1 MAERSDPQAGAPV
14 AIASLTSIESLGFT
28 GGRNSFHAFCASAF
42 APDMPRLLRT
52 DFDELVVYCHE
63 DLRVLGAMP
72 ELGVV
77 PPHAMFP
84 GLHTRDADEPA
95 MLGDGIG
102 RVISNQVFTQNPPV
116 HGPMRMTLWR
126 ELNPKQAAQMEETAR
141 EVVRDILGEV
151 EARDEIDFV
160 TDVAGQLTLRFWG
173 RLIGLTRD
181 EQAQLAVAIDG
192 MTNMFHL
199 SLTMDAVLKA
209 DEGMRAF
216 GQIIE
221 TAVMRS
227 HAAGSH
233 PLVERLAAS
242 LKEVDVASDPDVAGM
257 VAENV
262 GKLLAGNL
270 VDGFHTA
277 AVGAANMVY
286 TLLRFPDVMAD
297 LQASPEKTG
306 TAVMEALRC
315 EPPVIAL
322 KRYALAD
329 IEYGGVVIPKGAQV
343 LMLWAAGNHDPDVFE
358 APLEFRLDR
367 NLRGVTTFGGGAHI
381 CVGRVVATMLA
392 QVLLEELGKQD
403 FELALVDEDYPWFEN
418 FLMSQMI
425 RMPVAVRRASAQA

>member
-1 MAERSDPQAGAPV
+1 MTEHPDPQAGAPA

-28 GGRNSFHAFCASAF
+28 GGRNSFQAFCAAAF
-42 APDMPRLLRT
+42 APEMPRLLRT
-52 DFDELVVYCHE
+52 DYNELVVYRHE

-72 ELGVV
+72 ELGAV

-84 GLHTRDADEPA
+84 GLHTRDPDGPA
-95 MLGDGIG
+95 MPGDGIG

-141 EVVRDILGEV
+141 EVVREILDEV
-151 EARDEIDFV
+151 KARDEIDFAA
-160 TDVAGQLTLRFWG
+160 DVAGQLTLRFWG
-173 RLIGLTRD
+173 RLIGLTQD
-181 EQAQLAVAIDG
+181 EQAQLAVAIHG
-192 MTNMFHL
+192 MTNMFNL
-199 SLTMDAVLKA
+199 TLTMDAVQLA
-209 DEGMRAF
+209 DEGMRAY

-233 PLVERLAAS
+233 PLVESLAAS
-242 LKEVDVASDPDVAGM
+242 LKQVDVANDPDVAGM
-257 VAENV
+257 VPENV

-270 VDGFHTA
+270 VDAFHTA
-277 AVGAANMVY
+277 AVGAANMVF
-286 TLLRFPDVMAD
+286 TLLRYPDVMTE
-297 LQASPEKTG
+297 LQASPEKMG
-306 TAVMEALRC
+306 TAVMEAMRC
-315 EPPVIAL
+315 EPPVIGL

-329 IEYGGVVIPKGAQV
+329 IEYEGVMIPKGAQV

-358 APLEFRLDR
+358 APQEFRLDR

-381 CVGRVVATMLA
+381 CVGRIVATMLA
-392 QVLLEELGKQD
+392 QVLLDELGRQD
-403 FELALVDEDYPWFEN
+403 FELALVYEDYPWFEN

-425 RMPVAVRRASAQA
+425 RMPVKVLLRGS